1 MTPGSGAFPQTAGV
15 RDGDRGRPAAIGP
28 HRRPGPRP
36 AARIPAGAVQLHR
49 RGGDGYP
56 KLDSHP
62 GYVNTGFVDAD
73 VLRSYIARMSPLKP
87 ADYEPGGAVQR
98 R

>member
-1 MTPGSGAFPQTAGV
+1 MIQAKAVSNFTA
-15 RDGDRGRPAAIGP
+15 A
-28 HRRPGPRP
+28 
-36 AARIPAGAVQLHR
+36 
-49 RGGDGYP
+49 GGDGYP
-56 KLDSHP
+56 KIDQHP

-87 ADYEPGGAVQR
+87 ADYQPGGAVQR